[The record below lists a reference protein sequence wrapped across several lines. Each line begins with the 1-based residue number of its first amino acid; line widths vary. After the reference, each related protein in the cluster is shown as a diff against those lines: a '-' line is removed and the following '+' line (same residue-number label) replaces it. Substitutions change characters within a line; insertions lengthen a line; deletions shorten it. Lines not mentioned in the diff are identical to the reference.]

1 MMKPPTEGGG
11 LLHFLRRNHM
21 HWYGQ
26 SRVCI
31 TARLLVDA
39 ELDWLQITVEAK
51 GVDPRH
57 LLLTTVHHPE
67 RLHDL
72 GPVMARLCTELVDV
86 VRTTTRTEPS
96 SSWPSETHER

>member
-39 ELDWLQITVEAK
+39 EQDWLQITVEAH

-57 LLLTTVHHPE
+57 LLSSTVHHPE

-72 GPVMARLCTELVDV
+72 GPTIARLCTELMDT
-86 VRTTTRTEPS
+86 VRESTGTRPAG
-96 SSWPSETHER
+96 